1 MVVALLSR
9 GGHASLLGGGLLA
22 LALVSQARADST
34 LTLEGELPLEDL
46 DHVFLDFE
54 VPAGTAEIQI
64 EHDDLSAENIL
75 DWGLYDPSGFRGWG
89 GGNSEPIVV
98 SADAA
103 SRSYLTGPISPGTW
117 RVVVGKAKIEVAPAP
132 YRVVVTLRDVATARA
147 QTARRPYEDP
157 GVLLAE
163 QRWYA
168 GDLHVHSRESG
179 DAVPTLD
186 EVATYA
192 RNRGLDFVQLS
203 EHNTTSQLDWMG
215 DAQSRAGELLLLP
228 GVEFTTYDGH
238 ANGIGATLFVDHKIG
253 QPGVTIEDA
262 ISAFHEQGALFSVNH
277 PTLDV
282 GDICIGCAW
291 AHDVDPKS
299 LDAIEIATAGSS
311 VLFLQPTLDLWET
324 WAEAGAR
331 LAAVG
336 GSDDHRAG
344 KDLGA
349 FGAPIGTPT
358 TMVYATELSTAGLL
372 EGLREQRTVVKVRGP
387 DDPMVDLSVVPGGE
401 RGVLVRATITGGAG
415 LTARWITNGGAGDDL
430 PIDADPLELALDVAP
445 PEAGA
450 DRYRLEIWEGTQG
463 VTFTSH
469 VWVEPGSSTPPP
481 ADDVEP
487 AGGGCTTSGA
497 RPSGVAGW
505 FLLALALR
513 ARSRSARQGA
523 STGRRMSRSQGVAP
537 QRSLMT
543 EIPPTDRYG
552 A

>member
-1 MVVALLSR
+1 MHPRLEH
-9 GGHASLLGGGLLA
+9 GPLLGGALLA
-22 LALVSQARADST
+22 LSLAAEARADSSV
-34 LTLEGELPLEDL
+34 TLEGELPVEGL

-64 EHDDLSAENIL
+64 EHDDLSPENIL

-89 GGNSEPIVV
+89 GGNAEPIVV

-103 SRSYLTGPISPGTW
+103 SRSYLTGPISAGTW
-117 RVVVGKAKIEVAPAP
+117 RLVVGKAQIEVAPAP

-163 QRWYA
+163 ERWYA

-203 EHNTTSQLDWMG
+203 EHNTTSQLDWMN

-238 ANGIGATLFVDHKIG
+238 ANGIGATLFVDHKLG

-262 ISAFHEQGALFSVNH
+262 ITAFHEQGALFSINH

-282 GDICIGCAW
+282 GDLCIGCAW
-291 AHDVDPKS
+291 GHDVDPRS

-324 WAEAGAR
+324 WAETGAR

-344 KDLGA
+344 KDVGA
-349 FGAPIGTPT
+349 FGAPIGSPT
-358 TMVYATELSTAGLL
+358 TMVYASELSTVGLI
-372 EGLREQRTVVKVRGP
+372 EGLRAQRTVVKVRGP
-387 DDPMVDLSVVPGGE
+387 DDPMVELSTTPGGE
-401 RGVLVRATITGGAG
+401 RGVLVRAVITGGGG
-415 LTARWITNGGAGDDL
+415 LMARWVTNGGAGEDL
-430 PIDADPLELALDVAP
+430 PIEADPLELELDVAP

-469 VWVEPGSSTPPP
+469 VWVEPGSGALPST
-481 ADDVEP
+481 DDVDP
-487 AGGGCTTSGA
+487 AGGGCTTGSAGTTGGA
-497 RPSGVAGW
+497 W
-505 FLLALALR
+505 WLLVALAVQ
-513 ARSRSARQGA
+513 AI
-523 STGRRMSRSQGVAP
+523 RRR
-537 QRSLMT
+537 
-543 EIPPTDRYG
+543 
-552 A
+552 